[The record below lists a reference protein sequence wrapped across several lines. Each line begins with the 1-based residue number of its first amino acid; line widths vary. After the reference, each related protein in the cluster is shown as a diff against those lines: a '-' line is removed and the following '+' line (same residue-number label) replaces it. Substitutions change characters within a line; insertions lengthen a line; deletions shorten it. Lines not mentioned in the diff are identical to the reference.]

1 MKTMNRTAK
10 LAKGTAA
17 AHPEAL
23 RKCVDCGATM
33 KGSRQTY
40 RYSECG
46 LKSVHLSN
54 VLVFDCEECGAKVP
68 EIPAIDQ
75 LHQFIAIDILR
86 KKSLLSG
93 EEIRFLRKMAGLMQS
108 DLAEIMGVHA
118 TRPSKWETDGEP
130 IGKENDRVLRS
141 CCLFGMI
148 QQSLTVDDP
157 VKVTRSSAAIIR
169 NMDVREIF
177 KQIKGKTSVSKNVQ
191 VEGHAHPIGPEQFWS
206 LPDSTVVDQGP
217 HVN

>member
-1 MKTMNRTAK
+1 K
-10 LAKGTAA
+10 LIFK
-17 AHPEAL
+17 
-23 RKCVDCGATM
+23 R
-33 KGSRQTY
+33 
-40 RYSECG
+40 
-46 LKSVHLSN
+46 
-54 VLVFDCEECGAKVP
+54 VLVDGILTWSANFKRRCRFRRNMPGFNTVDAANVIRRAKIIQEPVFNESYYAWEYRLCDKVDGRKVMVIVLMHCDCEECGAKVP

-141 CCLFGMI
+141 
-148 QQSLTVDDP
+148 
-157 VKVTRSSAAIIR
+157 
-169 NMDVREIF
+169 
-177 KQIKGKTSVSKNVQ
+177 
-191 VEGHAHPIGPEQFWS
+191 
-206 LPDSTVVDQGP
+206 
-217 HVN
+217 

>member
-1 MKTMNRTAK
+1 MKPAK
-10 LAKGTAA
+10 AISV
-17 AHPEAL
+17 AHPEAT
-23 RKCVDCGATM
+23 RKCVDCKGTM
-33 KGSRQTY
+33 NGSRQTY

-54 VLVFDCEECGAKVP
+54 VLVFECQECGAKVP

-75 LHQFIAIDILR
+75 LHQCIAIDILR
-86 KKSLLSG
+86 KTSLLSG

-108 DLAEIMGVHA
+108 DLAEIMGVHV

-157 VKVTRSSAAIIR
+157 VKVTRSSAEIIR

-177 KQIKGKTSVSKNVQ
+177 KQIKGKTSVSKNVE
-191 VEGHAHPIGPEQFWS
+191 VTGHPHPVGSEPFWS
-206 LPDSTVVDQGP
+206 LPDSTPAGERP